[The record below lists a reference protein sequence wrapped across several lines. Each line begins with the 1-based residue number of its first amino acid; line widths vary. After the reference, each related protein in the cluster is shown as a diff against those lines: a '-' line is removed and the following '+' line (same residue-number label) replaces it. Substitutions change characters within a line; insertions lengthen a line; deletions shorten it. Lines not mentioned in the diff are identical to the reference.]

1 MRAHFSRLPGILA
14 LLASLP
20 GASLSAQTLQL
31 SAAAASRGANVEIK
45 ISLKSP
51 PGKGPAAVQWEA
63 IIPAAQLS
71 LSDVAIGPAA
81 REAGKSVSCAVKGR
95 TESTLTSVC
104 ILAGGRQEL
113 PSGPIALLRLRVS
126 PQASLGA
133 ARIRVERAI
142 AVSKDATEVPM
153 KPVET
158 VVSVRAKPID
168 R

>member
-1 MRAHFSRLPGILA
+1 MRAQFSRLRCILA
-14 LLASLP
+14 VLACLS
-20 GASLSAQTLQL
+20 GATLSAQTLQL
-31 SAAAASRGANVEIK
+31 TSAAAFRGGSVEIR

-63 IIPAAQLS
+63 IIPAEQLS

-81 REAGKSVSCAVKGR
+81 REAGKSVSCAVKNR

-104 ILAGGRQEL
+104 ILAGGRQQV

-158 VVSVRAKPID
+158 VVSVRAKPIGH
-168 R
+168 